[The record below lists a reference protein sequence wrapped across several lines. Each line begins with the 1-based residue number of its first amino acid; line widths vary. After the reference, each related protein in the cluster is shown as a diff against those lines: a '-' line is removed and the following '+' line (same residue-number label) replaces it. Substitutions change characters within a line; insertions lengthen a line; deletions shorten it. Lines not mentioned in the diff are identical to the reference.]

1 VGVLITL
8 LVALSACG
16 LGGLLFG
23 RWTRSQDPAARWGLH
38 GILGLGAIGWITL
51 PVGLLPGGFR
61 WGLGVVALLALVGLY
76 GLIKDRPRSSLPKGP
91 QAIGLLTLVLAGLVA
106 LVSVLAP
113 SDLYDWDSL
122 AYHLALAKVWLAQGQ
137 MTFVSYD
144 HHSNFPYL
152 VDGLSVWGQ
161 AWGGQ
166 GGAKA
171 FMLAFAVYGCFSVFG
186 LARARYGAVAAW
198 WSTVAFATVPVVVWE
213 SGTAYIDVAHS
224 LFGGLGIWLAAGLVE
239 VETSPPGPPSKTN
252 HLERGSWIL
261 PALLLGGAVGSKYTA
276 LQTVPILGAV
286 LLVYAFV
293 RKAGR
298 PMEIV
303 KMGVVALAIGAPWY
317 VKNLVNTGNPVYP
330 FFYSVLHG
338 RNWDAFAARIY
349 SNEQQTFGAGRPM
362 SDTYTEGPIEPVRLG
377 SSILGTAYMPG
388 RYTNP
393 GQTQGL
399 GFPFSSLGAI
409 PLAALF
415 VWLISGRT
423 GRREGVCLAV
433 ALVSFGVWFVLSQQS
448 RYAFVW
454 CLPLILMAGGAV
466 TRLRAGPLFAGAI
479 ALQAL
484 GTLYVQTR
492 YDDRFAA
499 KLRIVL
505 GTEKAEDYETR
516 MVPFAEP
523 ARFLNNVAK
532 GGRVALYNE
541 LFGYFLDVPYVWAD
555 PGNSTE
561 LDYAAMKSG
570 DDLVA
575 ALRKLGVT
583 HVYIA
588 LGVTFGG
595 NAEEAGKWLGAAG
608 LNGSVV
614 PYSPEDRAA
623 RMVDPQNANKVL
635 LAEAIGS
642 GKLHLIQAFGNR
654 PERQRLVFV
663 LN

>member
-1 VGVLITL
+1 MGVLITL
-8 LVALSACG
+8 LVALGACG

-23 RWTRSQDPAARWGLH
+23 RWTGSQDPAARWGLH
-38 GILGLGAIGWITL
+38 GILGLGMIGWVTL
-51 PVGLLPGGFR
+51 PIGLLPGGFR
-61 WGLGVVALLALVGLY
+61 WGLGVVALLALAGFY
-76 GLIKDRPRSSLPKGP
+76 GLFKDRPRGSLPKGP
-91 QAIGLLTLVLAGLVA
+91 SAIGLLVVALAGLVA

-113 SDLYDWDSL
+113 SDLYDWDTL

-137 MTFVSYD
+137 MSFVSYD
-144 HHSNFPYL
+144 HHSNFPYIA
-152 VDGLSVWGQ
+152 DGLSVWGQ

-166 GGAKA
+166 AGAKS
-171 FMLAFAVYGCFSVFG
+171 FMLAYAFYGCFAVFG
-186 LARARYGAVAAW
+186 LARAHYGAVAAW
-198 WSTVAFATVPVVVWE
+198 WSTVAFATVPMVVWE

-224 LFGGLGIWLAAGLVE
+224 LFGGLGIWLAAGLVAADE
-239 VETSPPGPPSKTN
+239 NEEKG
-252 HLERGSWIL
+252 RWIL

-276 LQTVPILGAV
+276 LQTVPILGLV
-286 LLVYAFV
+286 LLVYAFA
-293 RKAGR
+293 RKAAR
-298 PMEIV
+298 PMDVV
-303 KMGVVALAIGAPWY
+303 KMGLVALAIGSPWY
-317 VKNLVNTGNPVYP
+317 IKNVVNTGNPVYP
-330 FFYSVLHG
+330 FFYSVFHG
-338 RNWDAFAARIY
+338 KNWDAFAARIY
-349 SNEQQTFGAGRPM
+349 SNEQQTFGAARPM
-362 SDTYTEGPIEPVRLG
+362 AEPYTEGPVEPIRLG

-393 GQTQGL
+393 GPTQGF

-415 VWLISGRT
+415 AWLISGRS
-423 GRREGVCLAV
+423 GRREGVALAV

-448 RYAFVW
+448 RYALVW
-454 CLPLILMAGGAV
+454 CLPLILMSGGAV
-466 TRLRAGPLFAGAI
+466 VRLRAGPLFAGAI

-484 GTLYVQTR
+484 GTLYLQTR

-499 KLRIVL
+499 KLRVVL
-505 GTEKAEDYETR
+505 GSEKADDYETR
-516 MVPFAEP
+516 MIPFAEP

-541 LFGYFLDVPYVWAD
+541 LFGYLLDVPYIWAD
-555 PGNSTE
+555 PGNTTE

-570 DDLVA
+570 DDLIA
-575 ALRKLGVT
+575 ALQKLGVS

-595 NAEEAGKWLGAAG
+595 NMEEADKWLGAAG

-614 PYSPEDRAA
+614 PYAPEDRAS

-635 LAEAIGS
+635 LAEAIAS

-654 PERQRLVFV
+654 PERQRMVFA